1 MSLVEP
7 LSDDSKCRQFRF
19 TYWTLDKDSEH
30 LDRYAQAQL
39 DSDKSNHINFQPYGV
54 DFYLS
59 RPVMKFT
66 GVLTV
71 HDDRTEFDF
80 DFFDLN
86 NTTPVDIP
94 DKFVTRD
101 SQSVIEG
108 KNFGKD
114 RGEWVR
120 N

>member
-1 MSLVEP
+1 MISP
-7 LSDDSKCRQFRF
+7 ITSTS
-19 TYWTLDKDSEH
+19 
-30 LDRYAQAQL
+30 
-39 DSDKSNHINFQPYGV
+39 QPFGV

-71 HDDRTEFDF
+71 HDDCTEFDF

-86 NTTPVDIP
+86 NTTPVKIP
-94 DKFVTRD
+94 ESLLCRLSKV
-101 SQSVIEG
+101 VIES
-108 KNFGKD
+108 KNFGKE